1 MRKYHGHASECKR
14 GRTRGREEE
23 METLKY
29 LFLGILFGGV
39 SPTIHPIAF
48 YTNYRGHAFENIV
61 IMLLSAREGER
72 GGGGRKW
79 RRNLVLGVPL

>member
-1 MRKYHGHASECKR
+1 
-14 GRTRGREEE
+14 